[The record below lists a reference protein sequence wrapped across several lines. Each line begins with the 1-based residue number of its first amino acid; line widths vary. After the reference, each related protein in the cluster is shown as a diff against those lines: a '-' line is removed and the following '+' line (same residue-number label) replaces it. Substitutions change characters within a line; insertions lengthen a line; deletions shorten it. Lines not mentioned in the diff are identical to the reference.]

1 MTNGGAHGTVEGG
14 ATRAPRGATL
24 SCKGWEQEAALR
36 MLMNCADPE
45 VAERRQALRDV
56 DGFRATLAAL
66 RELED
71 DQTLLVRSGQPEGV
85 LRAQAKAPRVVIMS
99 EGVATPTESAA
110 ASWLYVGTQTGLP
123 TAYEAFA
130 AAARKHFGGTLAGRL
145 VMAGGM
151 GATGGTL
158 PLAATLNGA
167 AFLGVEADPEQIKR
181 RVKSG
186 YCEVMVNDLD
196 EALRILKNSV
206 RRREAASVGLIG
218 NCAAVIPELAR
229 RGIVPDLLVDCTSAY
244 GSLDSYIP
252 SGLTAEQARE
262 SQRADPESY
271 RQRVL
276 DSMAAQTKGILELR
290 RLGSLAFRLGGNGE
304 RAREGGVREASKIP
318 DFAPEYIQPLWSK
331 GRTLLLWVALSGEPV
346 DIARADRLA
355 LDVFSADEAAVR
367 WIRLAGKHVQF
378 QGLPARV
385 CLVDKALRA
394 SFGVALNDLVAQ
406 GALKAPLVIGCDDFG
421 SRTQTWPAAGTG
433 AAPAN
438 AAPGSMTLDAPL
450 AGLGAR
456 ASAASWVAIDGGR
469 GNTAGSRVSML
480 AVIADG
486 TAEMA
491 RRIER
496 VLADSAGG
504 AARQADAGSP
514 AATQVTD

>member
-1 MTNGGAHGTVEGG
+1 MAREASRKDDETEMTNGRAHGTVEGG
-14 ATRAPRGATL
+14 ATRAPRGTTL

-45 VAERRQALRDV
+45 VAERRQALRDG

-66 RELED
+66 RELEG
-71 DQTLLVRSGQPEGV
+71 DQTLLVRSGQPAGRV
-85 LRAQAKAPRVVIMS
+85 RAQAKAPRVVIVT
-99 EGVATPTESAA
+99 GGDAGPTEAAA

-123 TAYEAFA
+123 TAYQAFA
-130 AAARKHFGGTLAGRL
+130 AAARQTFWRNARREAGL
-145 VMAGGM
+145 AGGM
-151 GATGGTL
+151 GATGGAL

-167 AFLGVEADPEQIKR
+167 AFLGVEADAEQIKR

-218 NCAAVIPELAR
+218 NCAEVIPELAR

-262 SQRADPESY
+262 LQRDRRRELSPKSAGFNGGPDSQ
-271 RQRVL
+271 
-276 DSMAAQTKGILELR
+276 GILELR
-290 RLGSLAFRLGGNGE
+290 RLGSLAFRLGGGNGE
-304 RAREGGVREASKIP
+304 GARESGVREASEIP
-318 DFAPEYIQPLWSK
+318 DFAAEYIQPLWSES
-331 GRTLLLWVALSGEPV
+331 RTLLLWVALSGEPV

-355 LDVFSADEAAVR
+355 LDVFSGDEAAVR

-406 GALKAPLVIGCDDFG
+406 GALKAPLVIGCNRFREQSADVACGRNG
-421 SRTQTWPAAGTG
+421 SSTREC
-433 AAPAN
+433 
-438 AAPGSMTLDAPL
+438 
-450 AGLGAR
+450 R
-456 ASAASWVAIDGGR
+456 ASDR
-469 GNTAGSRVSML
+469 
-480 AVIADG
+480 
-486 TAEMA
+486 
-491 RRIER
+491 
-496 VLADSAGG
+496 
-504 AARQADAGSP
+504 
-514 AATQVTD
+514 